1 MEWHISRIEVEI
13 TTNMLRKS
21 DWYVNHTVDPYVV
34 SRSGSQYFAAGVI
47 IPDGSGGATQFSVLT
62 EEQVLQATKEAMG
75 QNQVDIVEALVLAD
89 MDLLLN
95 PITVGGA
102 PWQPPPPI

>member
-1 MEWHISRIEVEI
+1 MVCDSCCRSTRSITIRIPILRSR
-13 TTNMLRKS
+13 R
-21 DWYVNHTVDPYVV
+21 
-34 SRSGSQYFAAGVI
+34 I